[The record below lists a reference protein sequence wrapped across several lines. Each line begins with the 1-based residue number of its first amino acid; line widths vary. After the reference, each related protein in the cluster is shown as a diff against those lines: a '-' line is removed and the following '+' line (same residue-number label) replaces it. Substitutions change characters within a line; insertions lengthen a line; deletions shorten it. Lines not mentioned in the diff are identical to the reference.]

1 MIRALR
7 GSARVAAARWTRGPL
22 LPSAMLVMLLA
33 MVAAPP
39 TLFGEQVVAA
49 WRDDASYALGMVG
62 WVVLL
67 SAVVLPVVGGAPNA
81 RRAEGRIIGA
91 RIATLG
97 HAAALWLV
105 LAIIAAAGA
114 GEASAWLRLRH
125 PSAEGGGVA
134 PVSAPL
140 WSNEGSVR
148 ASASDPL
155 LIDVALPKSGLAG
168 GRLRLSGSFRLTA
181 SESGPAGVTGARL
194 VVTVDGRSRP
204 ERMVRPDGTGRLSEV
219 VDVPPSARNV
229 TLALRSASPSIAF
242 HAVPGAVRV
251 AGDPV
256 PTFGVLL
263 RAGWVFAA
271 TGVAIAM
278 FVLLLSGW
286 MHPALAL
293 IAGITAAI
301 AAAAFGHGGADVPD
315 AVVAVARWLPG
326 WVDVDP
332 ARALRLGIA
341 TTWTP
346 VVDAAL
352 RAALW
357 TAIAVMGA
365 APADAKEA
373 T

>member
-1 MIRALR
+1 MMRALR

-67 SAVVLPVVGGAPNA
+67 SAVVLPVAGGAPGA
-81 RRAEGRIIGA
+81 RRAEGRIIGV
-91 RIATLG
+91 RVATLG

-114 GEASAWLRLRH
+114 GEASAWLRLRY
-125 PSAEGGGVA
+125 PSAEGAGVA

-140 WSNEGSVR
+140 WSNAGPLR
-148 ASASDPL
+148 ATASDPL
-155 LIDVALPKSGLAG
+155 MIDVALPKSGLAG
-168 GRLRLSGSFRLTA
+168 GRLRLSGAFRLTA
-181 SESGPAGVTGARL
+181 TETGPAGITGARL
-194 VVTVDGRSRP
+194 VVTVDGRPRP

-219 VDVPPSARNV
+219 VDVPPTARRV

-242 HAVPGAVRV
+242 QAVPGAVRV

-256 PTFGVLL
+256 PTFGALL

-271 TGVAIAM
+271 TGLAVAM

-286 MHPALAL
+286 MHPAIAL
-293 IAGITAAI
+293 TAGITAAI
-301 AAAAFGHGGADVPD
+301 AAAAFGHGGAEVPD

-326 WVDVDP
+326 WVEADP
-332 ARALRLGIA
+332 ARSLRLGIA

-352 RAALW
+352 RAVLW
-357 TAIAVMGA
+357 TAVAAIGA
-365 APADAKEA
+365 APADAKE
-373 T
+373 TT